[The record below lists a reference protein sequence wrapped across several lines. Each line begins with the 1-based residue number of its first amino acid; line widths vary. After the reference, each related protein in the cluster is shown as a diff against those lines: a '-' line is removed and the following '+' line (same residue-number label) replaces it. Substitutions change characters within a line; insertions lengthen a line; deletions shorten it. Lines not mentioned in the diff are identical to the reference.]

1 MVRSMQTQKQ
11 SGMALVLALLVVA
24 IVTAI
29 SVELSWR
36 FDLAITR
43 AENRWYGVQANAY
56 LKGAEEF
63 AFMALKFDKEE
74 DNRKGVQVD
83 SLDEFW
89 AAQAAEFPTDEGWV
103 SGRLEDAQA
112 RFNINQ
118 LRAKVDDK
126 ARRSAEIYKHF
137 TAPQRRFIRLL
148 QSVNLGDEES
158 PLYLDSTTAQNIT
171 EAVID
176 WLDNDANVT
185 GFGGAESDFYGQL
198 DPPYTVP
205 NGPMASVTELNL
217 IRGMTPVLYEKLL
230 PLVIALPE
238 NQTMNINTAPA
249 ELLRTLNRQDDLY
262 PLSIEDGD
270 VLAQNR
276 AGGGYDKVEDFVAD
290 AKQFFPDSD
299 NGKNNFV
306 ADGLG
311 VFTEYFIFYGETQVG
326 EHIRTSKALLY
337 RNGTEVTTIRRTD
350 ANF

>member
-1 MVRSMQTQKQ
+1 MQTQKQ

-56 LKGAEEF
+56 LMGAEEI
-63 AFMALKFDKEE
+63 AYMALKMDKEQ
-74 DNRKGVQVD
+74 DNESERGQVD
-83 SLDEFW
+83 TLEEFW
-89 AAQAAEFPTDEGWV
+89 STQAAEFATDEGWL
-103 SGRLEDAQA
+103 SGRLEDAQG
-112 RFNINQ
+112 RFNLNQ

-137 TAPQRRFIRLL
+137 TEPQRRFIRLL
-148 QSVNLGDEES
+148 QCVNLGDEES
-158 PLYLDSTTAQNIT
+158 PLYLDVTTAQNIT

-176 WLDNDANVT
+176 WLDNDSNVT

-198 DPPYTVP
+198 EPPFSVP
-205 NGPMASVTELNL
+205 NGLMASVTELNL
-217 IRGMTPVLYEKLL
+217 IRGMTPALYEKLL

-238 NQTMNINTAPA
+238 NQPLNVNTVPV
-249 ELLRTLNRQDDLY
+249 EILRTLNRQDDLY

-270 VLAQNR
+270 VFVQNR
-276 AGGGYDKVEDFVAD
+276 GEYKNVEDFVAD

-311 VFTEYFIFYGETQVG
+311 VFTEYFIFYGEIQMG
-326 EHIRTSKALLY
+326 EHVRTSKALLY